1 MLMRMRQ
8 FLTLGVLGCF
18 SAGLPSHAQEH
29 HTAAAISDDM
39 LIESAETA
47 APPSVAK
54 AASIIAATAQGSV
67 RTLRKGTNNFTCMP
81 DNPTTPGPDPMCM
94 DENALEWATAWMGQ
108 KEPPAGKLGFIYML
122 AGGTDASNTDPY
134 AQKPEANNNWIET
147 GSHVMVVGAKGTM
160 EGYPRHAK
168 PDTSKPY
175 VMWPG
180 TPYEHL
186 MIPVK

>member
-1 MLMRMRQ
+1 MRAG
-8 FLTLGVLGCF
+8 TLALVVLIGVSI
-18 SAGLPSHAQEH
+18 SADDMKHMKSATMTDKQIIASA
-29 HTAAAISDDM
+29 TAAAP
-39 LIESAETA
+39 A
-47 APPSVAK
+47 SVAK
-54 AASIIAATAQGSV
+54 NASVVAINADGTMRTV
-67 RTLRKGTNNFTCMP
+67 RQGTNGFTCMA
-81 DNPTTPGPDPMCM
+81 DNPASPGPDPMCL
-94 DENALEWATAWMGQ
+94 DKNAMEWAGAWMSH
-108 KEPPAGKLGFIYML
+108 KTPPAGKVGFIYML

-160 EGYPRHAK
+160 EGYPRDAK